1 MVNFS
6 VYLHRC
12 VFVMVFC
19 LLSDVLL
26 KTFTLSH
33 EFLTNQTRPENN
45 STSTFTTLWID
56 SEDDKLSIFSLFF
69 IYLFYFILFTENCL
83 SLHEISKSIFR
94 KKKKKKKKKKKNR
107 NTFHNVVC

>member
-1 MVNFS
+1 MSKNFQFS
-6 VYLHRC
+6 VVKFSIYLHRC

-56 SEDDKLSIFSLFF
+56 SEDDKLFS
-69 IYLFYFILFTENCL
+69 TENCL

-94 KKKKKKKKKKKNR
+94 KKRKEKKKKKKKKR